1 MLPYIVMNNI
11 SGVVAQPVYEYL
23 QINQT
28 DPAISVTLIDRSI
41 KPLQLLNGNLV
52 FLTQTGTL

>member
-1 MLPYIVMNNI
+1 MNNI